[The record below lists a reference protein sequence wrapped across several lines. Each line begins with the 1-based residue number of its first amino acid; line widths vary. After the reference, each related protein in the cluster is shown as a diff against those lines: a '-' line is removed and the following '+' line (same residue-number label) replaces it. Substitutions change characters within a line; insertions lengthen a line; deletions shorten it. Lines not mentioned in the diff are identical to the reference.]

1 MATVVNIFSHTIGRK
16 LIMALT
22 GGFLIIFLIGHLAG
36 NLVLFVE
43 DSQLAFNE
51 YTKFM
56 TTNPFVKVLSYLTYI
71 SIILHVIYAI
81 VLGRM
86 NTQARPVRYSYNK
99 PAQSSTWNAR
109 SMTLLGL
116 IVLVFLIIHLK
127 SFWFELKFGAVPMM
141 EGTDLKD
148 LHTVVIAAFLYLWY
162 VIIYVLAMA
171 GLAYHLDHGFQSAF
185 QTLGLN
191 HKAYTPVIKSIGRI
205 FAIAVPALFALIP
218 VYVYLTQNN
227 IL

>member
-36 NLVLFVE
+36 NLVLFAE

-71 SIILHVIYAI
+71 SIVLHVIYSVI
-81 VLGRM
+81 LTRK
-86 NTQARPVRYSYNK
+86 NRESRPVKYAYNK
-99 PAQSSTWNAR
+99 PAGNSSWNSR
-109 SMTLLGL
+109 NMGLLGL
-116 IVLVFLIIHLK
+116 VVLLFLIIHLR
-127 SFWFELKFGAVPMM
+127 SFWFELKFGSVPMM
-141 EGTDLKD
+141 AGTDLKD
-148 LHTVVIAAFLYLWY
+148 LHTVVMTAFSELWY
-162 VIIYVLAMA
+162 VALYVLAMA

-191 HKAYTPVIKSIGRI
+191 HKAYTPVIKNVGRI
-205 FAIAVPALFALIP
+205 FSIAVPAVFALIP
-218 VYVYLTQNN
+218 IYTYLTQNN
-227 IL
+227 II

>member
-1 MATVVNIFSHTIGRK
+1 
-16 LIMALT
+16 
-22 GGFLIIFLIGHLAG
+22 
-36 NLVLFVE
+36 
-43 DSQLAFNE
+43 
-51 YTKFM
+51 
-56 TTNPFVKVLSYLTYI
+56 
-71 SIILHVIYAI
+71 
-81 VLGRM
+81 
-86 NTQARPVRYSYNK
+86 
-99 PAQSSTWNAR
+99 
-109 SMTLLGL
+109 
-116 IVLVFLIIHLK
+116 
-127 SFWFELKFGAVPMM
+127 MM

-148 LHTVVIAAFLYLWY
+148 LHTVVIAAFSQWWY